1 MEFKKCICLKMT
13 VIQVHSDIYWHGVFS
28 MHFGALSLDLTNLLF
43 LIFTLYS
50 YVLKIALM
58 QYVKTSVKIA
68 KKTWNPFFIEKAKIS
83 LIQANFLRRASP
95 TKVRLMVRKPLMEN
109 QAIGSVVIGK
119 LSRVFHTFIT
129 TFAIESSMI

>member
-1 MEFKKCICLKMT
+1 MYIDFKGESSLFCNKKEWNSKNVCICLKMT

-58 QYVKTSVKIA
+58 LCQNKCQNSK
-68 KKTWNPFFIEKAKIS
+68 KKT
-83 LIQANFLRRASP
+83 
-95 TKVRLMVRKPLMEN
+95 
-109 QAIGSVVIGK
+109 
-119 LSRVFHTFIT
+119 
-129 TFAIESSMI
+129 